1 MRPVALIIAG
11 PNGSGKS
18 TLIRQLMNDPVF
30 SFPHNYINADD
41 IERELPA
48 DGAVTKGER
57 ERLHLRRPEDGDNNI
72 VMRVLLTRL
81 KRFSLIPATCLTCSV
96 FETPVIN

>member
-72 VMRVLLTRL
+72 GRFGIHALTMRTW
-81 KRFSLIPATCLTCSV
+81 RFGS
-96 FETPVIN
+96 E